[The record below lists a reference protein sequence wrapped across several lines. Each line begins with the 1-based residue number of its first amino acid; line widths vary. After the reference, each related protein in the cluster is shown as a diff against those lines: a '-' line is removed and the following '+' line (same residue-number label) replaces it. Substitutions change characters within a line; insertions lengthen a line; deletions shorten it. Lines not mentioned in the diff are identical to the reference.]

1 MDLWLRK
8 FIIFLINTKKKHQ
21 VHVSLWLRKFIILF
35 FDILGSSTR
44 CTKSMWVVVFFL
56 IYEDPIDAS
65 SLGLHNHCQWQL
77 IPPTCCV
84 NYFAFS
90 SYIDMESHVC
100 WTIDLILWNTKISS
114 STFFMEWSDFPVASS
129 STCTSF
135 SS

>member
-1 MDLWLRK
+1 MCIWDCEYCTLWLSSYSQLTLTHSKNEKKNYSVDLWLRK

-90 SYIDMESHVC
+90 SYIDMESHV
-100 WTIDLILWNTKISS
+100 
-114 STFFMEWSDFPVASS
+114 F
-129 STCTSF
+129 
-135 SS
+135 